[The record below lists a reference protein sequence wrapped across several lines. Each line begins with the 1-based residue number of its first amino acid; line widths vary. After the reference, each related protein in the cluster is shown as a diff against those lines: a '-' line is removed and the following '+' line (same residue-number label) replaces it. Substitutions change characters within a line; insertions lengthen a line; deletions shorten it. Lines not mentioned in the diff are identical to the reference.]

1 MLGDEAQ
8 LNLVGAN
15 GGAIPFEGWIEV
27 GFQLGSETQLSLPLM
42 VPFLVANED
51 LEHPIIGY
59 NVIKEV
65 IKGHIQKESEDTGP
79 LEAILGTALG
89 EVKRDDVTALVH
101 LVRTANVEKLY
112 VVRSGKDKIRV
123 PHGQTYGHGVV
134 SR

>member
-1 MLGDEAQ
+1 MLNGDEAQ

-27 GFQLGSETQLSLPLM
+27 EFHLGSNTQSSFTLM
-42 VPFLVANED
+42 VSFLVAKHD
-51 LEHPIIGY
+51 LEHPITGR
-59 NVIKEV
+59 NVIEEV

-101 LVRTANVEKLY
+101 LV
-112 VVRSGKDKIRV
+112 
-123 PHGQTYGHGVV
+123 
-134 SR
+134 